1 MSLSKVLIT
10 GSSKG
15 LGYYLAKYFALKGH
29 SVIIHGRNKKRLEV
43 INEEIK
49 KTGTESEYFISN
61 LENSNEIID
70 FSDFAIKK
78 NVKILINN
86 AGVTCPNKPFQEID
100 YNIIKKMID
109 VNITAPIMLINLLKN
124 NIEQIINI
132 NSMSGL
138 ESKKNRTIYAATKW
152 GFKGFSES
160 LKKEENTYA
169 ILDVYPTNIRTW
181 PERKNAMNV
190 NFVVKKIYSSMI
202 SKDKELILDG
212 RINDY

>member
-15 LGYYLAKYFALKGH
+15 LGYYLAKYFAFKGH

-190 NFVVKKIYSSMI
+190 DFVVKKIYSSMI

>member
-15 LGYYLAKYFALKGH
+15 LGYYLAKHFASKGH
-29 SVIIHGRNKKRLEV
+29 SIIIHGRNKKRLERV
-43 INEEIK
+43 NEEIK
-49 KTGTESEYFISN
+49 KIGTESEYFISDLAN
-61 LENSNEIID
+61 ISEIID
-70 FSDFAIKK
+70 FSNFALKK

-86 AGVTCPNKPFQEID
+86 AGVTCPNKPFKEID
-100 YNIIKKMID
+100 NNIIKRMID
-109 VNITAPIMLINLLKN
+109 VNITAPIMLINFLKDN
-124 NIEQIINI
+124 LEQVINI
-132 NSMSGL
+132 NSMSGI

-152 GFKGFSES
+152 GLRGFSES
-160 LKKEENTYA
+160 LKKEKNLYG

-181 PERKNAMNV
+181 PERENAMNV
-190 NFVVKKIYSSMI
+190 DLVVNKIYGSMI

>member
-109 VNITAPIMLINLLKN
+109 VNIAAPIMLINLLKN

-190 NFVVKKIYSSMI
+190 DFVVKKIYSSMI

>member
-1 MSLSKVLIT
+1 MSLSKVIIT

-29 SVIIHGRNKKRLEV
+29 SVIIHGRNKKRLEE

-61 LENSNEIID
+61 LENSNEIMD

-86 AGVTCPNKPFQEID
+86 AGITCPNKPFQEID
-100 YNIIKKMID
+100 NNIIKKMID

-152 GFKGFSES
+152 GFRGFSES
-160 LKKEENTYA
+160 LKKEENTYG

-190 NFVVKKIYSSMI
+190 DFVVKKIYSSMI

>member
-15 LGYYLAKYFALKGH
+15 LGYYLAKYFAFKGH

>member
-1 MSLSKVLIT
+1 MSLSKVIIT

-29 SVIIHGRNKKRLEV
+29 SVIIHGRNKKRLEE

-86 AGVTCPNKPFQEID
+86 AGITCPNKPFQEID
-100 YNIIKKMID
+100 NNIIKKMID

-152 GFKGFSES
+152 GFRGFSES
-160 LKKEENTYA
+160 LKKEENTYG

-190 NFVVKKIYSSMI
+190 DFVVKKIYSSMI